1 MLAVLQAA
9 AVILLIPLRL
19 RWALCTFLFFLA
31 FSPRSL
37 GLVFADNLTSL
48 TFARMAFP
56 FLLFAALYDAATN
69 RQSSNIP
76 RIRRLTKE
84 PFFIIL
90 TTWSLLKLLSTLIND
105 ESLFHAID
113 GALFTVGA
121 LFVGYHLITPRLFKQ
136 VVITLLAAT
145 AITATVAAIELNVG
159 KPLHHSIADP
169 ILYAQ
174 DLLVS
179 RERGG
184 EHRVQAIFDGVH
196 MLAEFLL
203 YMIPLILFQYT
214 TSRTTGKLF
223 ALAIFFATIATIIAT
238 ANRNTL
244 ILAPIIT
251 LAYLLAYYW
260 PIINKNLRQLLLI
273 AITALMCSAAIAALG
288 FFDKMLDEAQR
299 TAIYTHDA
307 ETRSLHSRALE
318 YIEVYNAVTARP
330 FFGYGVVG
338 HVAAELDE
346 IRRNDN
352 YYLRTAV
359 EAGIPG
365 LILFVSFITALLLRI
380 LRFSPPKPDSTNRS
394 LKPLLLSLTL
404 SFALVKLF
412 LSQPTNN
419 VIFFILLGATV
430 KLMYISLTSPMSGM
444 TRVLTS
450 TYHIGANV
458 APRTPPTTR
467 SS

>member
-9 AVILLIPLRL
+9 AVILLIPLKL
-19 RWALCTFLFFLA
+19 RWALYTFLFFLA

-56 FLLFAALYDAATN
+56 FLLFAAIYDAATN
-69 RQSSNIP
+69 RQGPHVP
-76 RIRRLTKE
+76 RTRRLAKE

-90 TTWSLLKLLSTLIND
+90 ATWSLLKLLSTLINK

-113 GALFTVGA
+113 SALFTAGA
-121 LFVGYHLITPRLFKQ
+121 LFVAYHVITPRSFGQ
-136 VVITLLAAT
+136 VVNTLLAAT
-145 AITATVAAIELNVG
+145 AITAIVAAIELNIG
-159 KPLHHSIADP
+159 KPLHHSIANP
-169 ILYAQ
+169 VLYAQ

-184 EHRVQAIFDGVH
+184 QHRVQAIFDGVH

-203 YMIPLILFQYT
+203 YMIPLILFKYT
-214 TSRTTGKLF
+214 TSRTTGKFF
-223 ALAIFFATIATIIAT
+223 ALTIFIATIATIIAT

-244 ILAPIIT
+244 ILAPTIT
-251 LAYLLAYYW
+251 LTYLLAYYW
-260 PIINKNLRQLLLI
+260 PIIDKNLRQLLLI
-273 AITALMCSAAIAALG
+273 TIAASICSAAIAVLG
-288 FFDKMLDEAQR
+288 FFDEILDEAQR
-299 TAIYTHDA
+299 TAIYSHDA

-318 YIEVYNAVTARP
+318 YIEAYDAVTARP
-330 FFGYGVVG
+330 LFGYGVVG

-352 YYLRTAV
+352 YYLRTAI
-359 EAGIPG
+359 EAGVPG
-365 LILFVSFITALLLRI
+365 LILFVSFIIALLLRV
-380 LRFSPPKPDSTNRS
+380 LRSSPKKANSPDRA
-394 LKPLLLSLTL
+394 LKALLLSLTL

-419 VIFFILLGATV
+419 VIFFLLLGATV
-430 KLMYISLTSPMSGM
+430 KLMHMYLTSPPSGM
-444 TRVLTS
+444 NRPHL
-450 TYHIGANV
+450 N
-458 APRTPPTTR
+458 P
-467 SS
+467 